1 MGRWAE
7 RSEALKTRLKLRT
20 EPIAFR
26 RLADDDELVV
36 ALPPE
41 ELDRV
46 IEGLDTLARSGF
58 GYPISVIGG
67 FTDPNPF
74 LAQVYPDRRRH

>member
-1 MGRWAE
+1 
-7 RSEALKTRLKLRT
+7 
-20 EPIAFR
+20 
-26 RLADDDELVV
+26 LAPDEF
-36 ALPPE
+36 
-41 ELDRV
+41 DRV
-46 IEGLDTLARSGF
+46 IEGLDTLAKSGF